1 MTIPRCTKG
10 VAAMVGIALTLNT
23 STAFGQLAYQ
33 SPSGPAET
41 QVELYPVSACG
52 EVEPTGTQNSSWCWF
67 QQESRTATTISNVLK
82 AKQDMLLNSIDNAR

>member
-1 MTIPRCTKG
+1 MTIRRCSKG

-33 SPSGPAET
+33 SPTGPVET
-41 QVELYPVSACG
+41 QVELYSATACG

-67 QQESRTATTISNVLK
+67 QQESRTATTVSNVLQ
-82 AKQDMLLNSIDNAR
+82 AKQDMLLNSINNVR